1 MSKFLDHD
9 NCKSHIQTIIK
20 TAQKELIFLTYNLDI
35 NENYQNWIKRKIEK
49 DNINVTI
56 LYNPK
61 TKIKT
66 DVINWIKDVN
76 HIKLL
81 ENKTNHSKCYL
92 NEHSVVITSM
102 NLSKAS
108 EENNFEMG
116 VFFNKE
122 KDESTYNEIKQEVDY
137 FLLNSDSSKKNN
149 SNIKNLDL
157 SNNLSSKVKFR
168 IYSLNKRIKNY
179 AYEKKIKVKDIL
191 TDEQIFNL
199 ANLDTINITN
209 IKKVI
214 NNNKKIN
221 DFLDLILNELNY
233 LDSYSFGKI
242 IDTQLGDDFNYS
254 TVQFFDIEKK
264 KTEWYNTK
272 ELALPLKNSYV
283 AVRLNESKGDLWFNY
298 YLTIDKPVESFF
310 YRKKEK
316 DIARF
321 THAQIAKSLGI
332 STKEFDDFLIKNDY
346 VEKIGDNYFIADK
359 GINQDGKQESGR
371 FGKYVKWPMSIMKIF
386 K

>member
-61 TKIKT
+61 TKIKS

-76 HIKLL
+76 QIKLL
-81 ENKTNHSKCYL
+81 QNKTNHSKCYL

-116 VFFNKE
+116 VFFNIE
-122 KDESTYNEIKQEVDY
+122 EDERNYNEIKQEVDY
-137 FLLNSDSSKKNN
+137 FILNSASAKTKDNFVENFDSSINLN
-149 SNIKNLDL
+149 SKA
-157 SNNLSSKVKFR
+157 KFR
-168 IYSLNKRIKNY
+168 IDSLSKRIKAY
-179 AYEKKIKVKDIL
+179 AYEKRIKVKDIL
-191 TDEQIFNL
+191 TDEQIFKL
-199 ANLDTINITN
+199 ASLEVINISN

-214 NNNKKIN
+214 KNKIKLN
-221 DFLDLILNELNY
+221 DFLDLILDELNY
-233 LDSYSFGKI
+233 LDTYSFGKI
-242 IDTQLGDDFNYS
+242 IDTKLGDDYNYS

-264 KTEWYNTK
+264 TTEWYNTT

-283 AVRLNESKGDLWFNY
+283 AVRLNESKGNLWFNY
-298 YLTIDKPVESFF
+298 YLNIDKPIDSFF
-310 YRKKEK
+310 YRKKDKEIK
-316 DIARF
+316 RF
-321 THAQIAKSLGI
+321 TSSQIADLIDTKSI
-332 STKEFDDFLIKNDY
+332 EFNDFLI
-346 VEKIGDNYFIADK
+346 
-359 GINQDGKQESGR
+359 INN
-371 FGKYVKWPMSIMKIF
+371 
-386 K
+386 

>member
-61 TKIKT
+61 TKIKS

-76 HIKLL
+76 QIKLL
-81 ENKTNHSKCYL
+81 QNKTNHSKCYL

-116 VFFNKE
+116 VFFNIE
-122 KDESTYNEIKQEVDY
+122 EDERNYNEIKQEVDY
-137 FLLNSDSSKKNN
+137 FILNSASVKTKDNFVENFDSSTNLN
-149 SNIKNLDL
+149 SKA
-157 SNNLSSKVKFR
+157 KFR
-168 IYSLNKRIKNY
+168 IDSLSKRIKAY
-179 AYEKKIKVKDIL
+179 AYEKRIKVKDIL
-191 TDEQIFNL
+191 TDEQIFKL
-199 ANLDTINITN
+199 ASLEVINISN

-214 NNNKKIN
+214 KNKIKLN
-221 DFLDLILNELNY
+221 DFLDLILDELNY
-233 LDSYSFGKI
+233 LDTYSFGKI
-242 IDTQLGDDFNYS
+242 IDTKLGDDYNYS

-264 KTEWYNTK
+264 TTEWYNTT

-283 AVRLNESKGDLWFNY
+283 AVRLNESKGNLWFNY
-298 YLTIDKPVESFF
+298 YLNIDKPVDSFF
-310 YRKKEK
+310 YRKKDKE
-316 DIARF
+316 IERF
-321 THAQIAKSLGI
+321 TSSQIADLIDTKSI
-332 STKEFDDFLIKNDY
+332 EFNDFLIENGY
-346 VEKIGDNYFIADK
+346 MEKIGKNYFITEK
-359 GINQDGKQESGR
+359 GIKQDGKQMSGR
-371 FGKYVKWPMSIMKIF
+371 YGKYVIWPKSILNSF
-386 K
+386 N